1 MEQDNEKII
10 YDIEVRTK
18 IDEAQQE
25 LRKLKQE
32 LKTNNREELLV
43 NLKIVGTENFKSIK
57 QNLSEVRK
65 AIEILEKHNSTTLT
79 LNGAGFDITLNKLRA
94 LEKELEDFQTKVN
107 KGNLNN
113 QIKEQQKLQSEL
125 EKTVSKFNKL
135 KETFNTSFNAN
146 KALSEKELNSMIKQA
161 NDYSEKINTIYKQM
175 GMNMKVVNPFNEY
188 SGDYSKYFNQ
198 SKEKS
203 IQELK
208 QIKDAKVKQAKQ
220 TNAQII
226 KDEQEAISKNTQAHQ
241 SAWQTI
247 VSIEKEK
254 EAQYKKINQLLEQR
268 KKIIDDIAISLRS
281 NKAFNENQ
289 FNTKFNPIAY
299 SNEVN
304 VSAKFGISFHDLP
317 LAPLMPVYPRLL
329 LTTKALPSVVYKISP
344 AIGFF

>member
-113 QIKEQQKLQSEL
+113 QIKEQQKLSEARA
-125 EKTVSKFNKL
+125 KQ
-135 KETFNTSFNAN
+135 
-146 KALSEKELNSMIKQA
+146 ELNNQMLLAKAEENRQKAQAAQTEKNKQA
-161 NDYSEKINTIYKQM
+161 LNDYYINEEKRIRENSNRSKQAYQEW
-175 GMNMKVVNPFNEY
+175 NKQET
-188 SGDYSKYFNQ
+188 
-198 SKEKS
+198 SKEK
-203 IQELK
+203 
-208 QIKDAKVKQAKQ
+208 QAEK
-220 TNAQII
+220 NKKILII
-226 KDEQEAISKNTQAHQ
+226 ILLMKKRE
-241 SAWQTI
+241 
-247 VSIEKEK
+247 
-254 EAQYKKINQLLEQR
+254 YKKIQ
-268 KKIIDDIAISLRS
+268 I
-281 NKAFNENQ
+281 
-289 FNTKFNPIAY
+289 
-299 SNEVN
+299 EV
-304 VSAKFGISFHDLP
+304 DR
-317 LAPLMPVYPRLL
+317 LML
-329 LTTKALPSVVYKISP
+329 K
-344 AIGFF
+344 